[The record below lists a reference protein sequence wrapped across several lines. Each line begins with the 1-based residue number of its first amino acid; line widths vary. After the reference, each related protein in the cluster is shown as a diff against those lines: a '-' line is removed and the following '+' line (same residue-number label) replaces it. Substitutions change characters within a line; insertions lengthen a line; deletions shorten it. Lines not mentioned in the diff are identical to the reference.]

1 MSGIRFYKM
10 SGTGNDFILIDN
22 MDGSLKT
29 DINRLAATLCRRRFS
44 VGADGLIVLEPSDK
58 ADFRWRFH
66 NSDGGEAEMCGNGA
80 RCAARLAHRLGI
92 AGQKLS
98 FETMAGI
105 IEAEV
110 FEGTGE
116 VKVRLTN
123 PLDLR
128 RNLHIDV
135 AGGEGVVTHI
145 NTGVPH
151 TVELVADVEAVDVDK
166 RGADIRYH
174 QLFKPAGTNADF
186 VQVVDKRNI
195 LVRTY
200 ERGVEGETL
209 ACGTGM
215 VASAL
220 IASLGG
226 EVSSPITGKTRGGD
240 TLTVYFDRDGESFK
254 NVYLQGEATF
264 VYQGEIMENV

>member
-10 SGTGNDFILIDN
+10 SGTGNDFILINN

-29 DINRLAATLCRRRFS
+29 DINKLAANLCRRRFS

-58 ADFRWRFH
+58 ADFKWRFH
-66 NSDGGEAEMCGNGA
+66 NADGGEAEMCGNGS
-80 RCAARLAHRLGI
+80 RCAARFAHRLGI
-92 AGQKLS
+92 AGPKLT
-98 FETMAGI
+98 FETLAGI

-110 FEGTGE
+110 FEGGE
-116 VKVRLTN
+116 VKIRLTK
-123 PLDLR
+123 PFGLR
-128 RNLHIDV
+128 RNLNIDV
-135 AGGEGVVTHI
+135 TGGAGVVTHI

-151 TVELVADVEAVDVDK
+151 TVELVADVDSVDVAG

-174 QLFKPAGTNADF
+174 QIFKPAGTNANF
-186 VQVVDKRNI
+186 VQVVDGSNI

-200 ERGVEGETL
+200 ERGVEGETM

-215 VASAL
+215 VASAIVAAL
-220 IASLGG
+220 EGK
-226 EVSSPITGKTRGGD
+226 VSSPVTVKTRGGD
-240 TLTVYFDRDGESFK
+240 TLTVYFDMDGESFT

-264 VYQGEIMENV
+264 VYQGEVMENV